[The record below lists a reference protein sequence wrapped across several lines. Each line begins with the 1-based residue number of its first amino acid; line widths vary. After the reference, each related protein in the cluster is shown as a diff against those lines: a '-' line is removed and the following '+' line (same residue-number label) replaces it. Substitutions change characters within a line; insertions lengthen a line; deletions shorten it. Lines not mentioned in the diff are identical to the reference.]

1 MSVEITKQQLTRQ
14 TFVQDWSEVAS
25 AWGLTRNMGAI
36 HAYLLTAND
45 PVSAE
50 ELQENLDVSRGCIS
64 TNLATL
70 IEYGFVE
77 KITGENRREHYK
89 ANKNTFQMLQS
100 AIAYRREKELLPFI
114 QLLEKYCPSRMKDEL
129 SVESLDM
136 ICDIR
141 HYAVKSDKFLSSV
154 EKKSESVFVRSFLK
168 MIK

>member
-36 HAYLLTAND
+36 HAYLLTANE

-50 ELQENLDVSRGCIS
+50 ELQENLDVSRGCIF

-70 IEYGFVE
+70 VEYGLVE
-77 KITGENRREHYK
+77 KIAGKNRRAHYK

-100 AIAYRREKELLPFI
+100 AIAYQRDKELLHYIRI
-114 QLLEKYCPSRMKDEL
+114 QD
-129 SVESLDM
+129 
-136 ICDIR
+136 
-141 HYAVKSDKFLSSV
+141 KSC
-154 EKKSESVFVRSFLK
+154 
-168 MIK
+168 